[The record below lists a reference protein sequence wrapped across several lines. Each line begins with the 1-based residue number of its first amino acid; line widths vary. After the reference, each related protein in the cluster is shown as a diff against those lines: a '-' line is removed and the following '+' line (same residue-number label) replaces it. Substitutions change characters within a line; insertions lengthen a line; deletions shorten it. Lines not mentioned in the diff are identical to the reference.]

1 MEDVTH
7 IRKMTSIVQGNRQ
20 KKEPQPRGPAWGRG
34 CIVLEQRREMAEHS
48 TRFAKKYRRVLSALL
63 DLHNY
68 SDHMKGDPL
77 ITKYT

>member
-20 KKEPQPRGPAWGRG
+20 KKGPQSRGPAWGRG
-34 CIVLEQRREMAEHS
+34 CIVLEQRQEMAEHS

-63 DLHNY
+63 DLYNY

>member
-1 MEDVTH
+1 
-7 IRKMTSIVQGNRQ
+7 MTSIVQGNRQ
-20 KKEPQPRGPAWGRG
+20 KKGPQPRGPAWGRG
-34 CIVLEQRREMAEHS
+34 CIVLEQRQEMAEHS
-48 TRFAKKYRRVLSALL
+48 TRFAKKLL